1 MWKLLVILVAIKV
14 DVQINISR
22 YIKYCEKKSIDLE
35 ESDYRHDIN
44 DNLPKYEPK
53 KIHTLSKLSGIKQG
67 PKVGNYC
74 KGLLTFR

>member
-1 MWKLLVILVAIKV
+1 MRKLLVILVAIKV

-53 KIHTLSKLSGIKQG
+53 KIHFTKTIRDQTRAKSWKL
-67 PKVGNYC
+67 
-74 KGLLTFR
+74 L